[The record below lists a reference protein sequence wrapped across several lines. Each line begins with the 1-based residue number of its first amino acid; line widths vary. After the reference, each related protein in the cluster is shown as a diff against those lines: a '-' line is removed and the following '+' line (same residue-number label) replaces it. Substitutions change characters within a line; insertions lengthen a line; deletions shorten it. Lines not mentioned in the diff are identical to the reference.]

1 MRLNESAKVE
11 KALTDAGI
19 KLTVVNAAE
28 TFYNATTVIDGVET
42 EKLCETVR
50 PEVKR
55 KIIGDT
61 YMKVSEEVHA
71 TRMRTTIPA
80 SHAHKHTHTHTHT
93 HTRTHIHTHTHT

>member
-11 KALTDAGI
+11 KALSDAGI

-28 TFYNATTVIDGVET
+28 TFYNATTFIDGVET

-61 YMKVSEEVHA
+61 YMKVSEEVRA
-71 TRMRTTIPA
+71 ALTTTTSITPARTSPHLYPILP
-80 SHAHKHTHTHTHT
+80 SD
-93 HTRTHIHTHTHT
+93 RP